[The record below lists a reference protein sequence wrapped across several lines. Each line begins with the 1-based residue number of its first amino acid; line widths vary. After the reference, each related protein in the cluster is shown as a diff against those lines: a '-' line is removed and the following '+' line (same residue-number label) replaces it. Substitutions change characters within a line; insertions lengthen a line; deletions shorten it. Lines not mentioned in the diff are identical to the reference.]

1 MAMQLQDNLDESPRL
16 TGAGGGRHSLAHM
29 IERLRLSPWLTL
41 PLDAMV
47 QTFAMIAPRGGAKTH
62 PATVLVEEMVADGMP
77 VVIVD
82 PRGVWHALRRSTD
95 GNSAGLSVQVLGG
108 PHGESQLSE
117 NAGAMAADW
126 VIERA
131 FPVVI
136 DLSSMSSV
144 AASRFVADFVDE
156 IRFRGPSA
164 MHLVLDEADTLLDHG
179 VPGHSVMDFLGWAR
193 SSGIGVTLVSP
204 RAQLLGRLSGVD
216 VLIAAR
222 PRSQADHT
230 LIRSW
235 IEDRVGPSRGR
246 QVGGSLRFLA
256 TDEVWVC
263 SPTWLG
269 VVERVR
275 LRRRATYD
283 GTRRGATARRPRLS
297 PASAVEL
304 QRLRKRLGHG
314 LAGWPGAS

>member
-1 MAMQLQDNLDESPRL
+1 MPLQDNLNEPSRL
-16 TGAGGGRHSLAHM
+16 AGAADGRHSLAHM
-29 IERLRLSPWLTL
+29 MDRLRLSPWLTL

-77 VVIVD
+77 VVILD

-95 GNSAGLSVQVLGG
+95 GNSAGLAVQVLGG

-117 NAGAMAADW
+117 HAGAMAADW

-131 FPVVI
+131 LPVVI
-136 DLSSMSSV
+136 DMSSLSR
-144 AASRFVADFVDE
+144 AGASRFVADFVDE

-164 MHLVLDEADTLLDHG
+164 MHLVLDEADTLLDNL
-179 VPGHSVMDFLGWAR
+179 VRGHSVMDFLGWAR
-193 SSGIGVTLVSP
+193 GSGIGVTLVSP

-222 PRSQADHT
+222 PRSRRDHM

-235 IEDRVGPSRGR
+235 IEDRVGRSRGQ
-246 QVGGSLRFLA
+246 QVWGSLRFLA
-256 TDEVWVC
+256 TDEVWLC

-283 GTRRGATARRPRLS
+283 GTRRGAAQRPRMS
-297 PASAVEL
+297 PASAIEL

-314 LAGWPGAS
+314 LAGWPRAS